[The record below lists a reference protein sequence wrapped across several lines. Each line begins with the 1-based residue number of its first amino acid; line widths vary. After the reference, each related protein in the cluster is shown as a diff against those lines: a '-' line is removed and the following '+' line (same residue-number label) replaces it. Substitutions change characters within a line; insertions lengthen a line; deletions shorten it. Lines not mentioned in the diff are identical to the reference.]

1 MEIQRRAAH
10 ALTRNQWRRE
20 GRGIKRDADPARLVK
35 CDGRYI
41 ALYPETETT
50 KLRPYTVSRN
60 FILDLFVG
68 YPDSFGYRSKADGR
82 IYRLDPDR
90 LRGSAW
96 GLIQKGFDYRRC
108 SAGIRIGKYLA
119 ESFHVPTPKYTRFAV
134 IDLDNHSPTR
144 RSTEIHL
151 ELVKRL
157 KERLPELSRR
167 IGIKSSFWQYRCIE
181 PTGIQLWL
189 VTTGEKCR
197 RDLHAKIREFLLT
210 LDDGDFDERLRSC
223 RLARLADIEILPSE
237 KLISMPGCYGK
248 LIFTDHELKIKNQK
262 FDCESL
268 HKHIEGRKQAGDVY
282 GRYRELALVGDFP
295 EEPEIQAPP
304 PTAVSQKSPNIIS
317 NLGNGHWSKLKFTC
331 LHGIDQPDQLYGSFL
346 KPIAQALLFRE
357 FHDHK
362 DRKELAFQAL
372 KKWVFKKHNG
382 YISRI
387 NDRNFHLV
395 ENQIRSTI
403 KNLIKRPNDK
413 VLDFYSKVR
422 LNDLRFPDK
431 KESLLPYM
439 DADESPFFLKDCKG
453 VISETGKRA
462 AEPIAVHRV
471 PLNLPAGVL
480 RRLREY
486 ATDHMRPGRVTERFL
501 EFATQ
506 FIAAIG
512 PEGDKQINERTLL
525 GLAGRGADY
534 EPATL
539 KRWKRH
545 LVAASI
551 LRSGWERNVIRGR
564 RASRY
569 QFQPW
574 VKEELNAMS
583 SLCGPDGRPVPPVKT

>member
-20 GRGIKRDADPARLVK
+20 GRGIKRDADPARFVK
-35 CDGRYI
+35 CDGRYV

-210 LDDGDFDERLRSC
+210 LDDGDLDERLRSC
-223 RLARLADIEILPSE
+223 RLPGLADIEILPSE

-248 LIFTDHELKIKNQK
+248 LVFTDHELKIKNQK

-282 GRYRELALVGDFP
+282 DRYRELVLVREFSD
-295 EEPEIQAPP
+295 EPEIQAPTP
-304 PTAVSQKSPNIIS
+304 AAVSQKSFDTKS

-331 LHGIDQPDQLYGSFL
+331 LHGIDQPDQLHELFL
-346 KPIAQALLFRE
+346 KPVAQALLFRE

-362 DRKELAFQAL
+362 DKKEIAFQAL

-403 KNLIKRPNDK
+403 KNLISRPNDK

-453 VISETGKRA
+453 CFSEQEKRKPDNGA
-462 AEPIAVHRV
+462 RQRELSELPVRVSERLQQYAESHVR
-471 PLNLPAGVL
+471 AG
-480 RRLREY
+480 R
-486 ATDHMRPGRVTERFL
+486 AKERFL
-501 EFATQ
+501 GFARA
-506 FIAAIG
+506 FIAKIG
-512 PEGDKQINERTLL
+512 FDGERQINEQTLL
-525 GLAGRGADY
+525 RLAGR
-534 EPATL
+534 EPECDTSFL
-539 KRWKRH
+539 KEWKKH
-545 LVAASI
+545 LVNAGI
-551 LRSGWERNVIRGR
+551 LRSGWERNIIRGLR
-564 RASRY
+564 SSLY
-569 QFQPW
+569 QVQPW
-574 VKEELNAMS
+574 VKEELDAMS
-583 SLCGPDGRPVPPVKT
+583 SSCGPDGRPVPPVKT

>member
-1 MEIQRRAAH
+1 MEIQRPAAH

-20 GRGIKRDADPARLVK
+20 GRGIKRDADPARFVK
-35 CDGRYI
+35 CDGRYV

-90 LRGSAW
+90 LRGSTW

-151 ELVKRL
+151 ELVQRL

-210 LDDGDFDERLRSC
+210 LDDGDLDERLRSC
-223 RLARLADIEILPSE
+223 RLAGLADIEILPSE

-248 LIFTDHELKIKNQK
+248 LVFTDHELKIKNQK

-268 HKHIEGRKQAGDVY
+268 HKHIEGRQQAGDVY
-282 GRYRELALVGDFP
+282 RRYRELALVRDFSN
-295 EEPEIQAPP
+295 EPENQAPP
-304 PTAVSQKSPNIIS
+304 PTAIYQKSPNIIS

-331 LHGIDQPDQLYGSFL
+331 LHGIDKPDQLHELFL
-346 KPIAQALLFRE
+346 KPVAQALLFRE

-362 DRKELAFQAL
+362 DKKELTFQAL
-372 KKWVFKKHNG
+372 KNWILKKHNG

-403 KNLIKRPNDK
+403 KNLIKRPNEK

-439 DADESPFFLKDCKG
+439 DADECPFFLIDCKG
-453 VISETGKRA
+453 VISETGKRE
-462 AEPIAVHRV
+462 AEPVEVHRV
-471 PLNLPAGVL
+471 PLDLPAGVL
-480 RRLREY
+480 RWLREY
-486 ATDHMRPGRVTERFL
+486 AMDHMRPGRVTERFL

-506 FIAAIG
+506 FVAEIG

-525 GLAGRGADY
+525 GLAGRDADY

-545 LVAASI
+545 LVAAGI
-551 LRSGWERNVIRGR
+551 LRSGWERNIIRGVR
-564 RASRY
+564 SSLY
-569 QFQPW
+569 QVQPW
-574 VKEELNAMS
+574 VKEELDAMS
-583 SLCGPDGRPVPPVKT
+583 SSCGPDGRPVPPGKA

>member
-1 MEIQRRAAH
+1 MEIQRPAAH

-20 GRGIKRDADPARLVK
+20 GRGIKRDAEPARFVK
-35 CDGRYI
+35 RDGRYV
-41 ALYPETETT
+41 AFYPETETT
-50 KLRPYTVSRN
+50 KLRPYTVSRH
-60 FILDLFVG
+60 FLLDLFVG
-68 YPDSFGYRSKADGR
+68 YPETFGYLPKGGDR
-82 IYRLDPDR
+82 IYRPKLKP
-90 LRGSAW
+90 LEGIEP
-96 GLIQKGFDYRRC
+96 GLIARGLIERGFNYRRC
-108 SAGIRIGKYLA
+108 LAGIRIGKYLA
-119 ESFHVPTPKYTRFAV
+119 ESFHVPTPAYTRFAV
-134 IDLDNHSPTR
+134 IDLDNHAPSR
-144 RSTEIHL
+144 RCTEIHL

-210 LDDGDFDERLRSC
+210 LDDGDLDERLRSC
-223 RLARLADIEILPSE
+223 GLAGLADIEILPSA

-248 LIFTDHELKIKNQK
+248 LVFTDHELKITDQR

-282 GRYRELALVGDFP
+282 GRYRELALVRDFS

-304 PTAVSQKSPNIIS
+304 PKAVSQKSPNIIS

-331 LHGIDQPDQLYGSFL
+331 LHGIDKPDQLYESFL

-362 DRKELAFQAL
+362 DKKELAFQAL

-387 NDRNFHLV
+387 NDSKFHLV
-395 ENQIRSTI
+395 ENEIRSTI
-403 KNLIKRPNDK
+403 KTLIKRPNDK

-439 DADESPFFLKDCKG
+439 DADESPFFLEDCKG
-453 VISETGKRA
+453 VISETGKRE
-462 AEPIAVHRV
+462 AEPVEHRRV
-471 PLNLPAGVL
+471 PSDLPAGLL

-486 ATDHMRPGRVTERFL
+486 AMDHMRPGRVTERFL
-501 EFATQ
+501 EFATL
-506 FIAAIG
+506 FVAEIG
-512 PEGDKQINERTLL
+512 SEGDKQINERTLL
-525 GLAGRGADY
+525 GLAGRDADY

-545 LVAASI
+545 LVAAGI
-551 LRSGWERNVIRGR
+551 LRSGWERNIIRGQ

-569 QFQPW
+569 QVQPW
-574 VKEELNAMS
+574 VK
-583 SLCGPDGRPVPPVKT
+583 

>member
-1 MEIQRRAAH
+1 MEIRRPAAH
-10 ALTRNQWRRE
+10 ALTRNQWRRK
-20 GRGIKRDADPARLVK
+20 GRGIKRDADPARVVK
-35 CDGRYI
+35 CDGSYV

-60 FILDLFVG
+60 FLLDLFVG
-68 YPDSFGYRSKADGR
+68 YPDSFGYRSKTNDR

-108 SAGIRIGKYLA
+108 SAGIPIGKYLA
-119 ESFHVPTPKYTRFAV
+119 ESFHVPTPDYTRFAV
-134 IDLDNHSPTR
+134 VDLDHHTPTR

-151 ELVKRL
+151 ELVQRL
-157 KERLPELSRR
+157 QERLPELSRR

-189 VTTGEKCR
+189 VTTGEKFR

-210 LDDGDFDERLRSC
+210 LDAGDLDERLRSC
-223 RLARLADIEILPSE
+223 RLAGLADIEILPSA

-248 LIFTDHELKIKNQK
+248 LVFTDHELKIKNQK

-282 GRYRELALVGDFP
+282 GRYRELALVRDFS
-295 EEPEIQAPP
+295 EEPEIQDPP

-331 LHGIDQPDQLYGSFL
+331 LHGIDQPDRLYESFL

-357 FHDHK
+357 FHDHRDK
-362 DRKELAFQAL
+362 KELAFQAL

-387 NDRNFHLV
+387 NDRKFHLV

-422 LNDLRFPDK
+422 LNDLHFPDK

-439 DADESPFFLKDCKG
+439 DADESPCFLKDCKG
-453 VISETGKRA
+453 CFSEQEKGK
-462 AEPIAVHRV
+462 PDRV
-471 PLNLPAGVL
+471 GGQQELSELPV
-480 RRLREY
+480 RVSERLKEY
-486 ATDHMRPGRVTERFL
+486 AETNLRVGRATERFL
-501 EFATQ
+501 EFARA
-506 FIAAIG
+506 FIAKIG
-512 PEGDKQINERTLL
+512 FDGERQINRQTLL
-525 GLAGRGADY
+525 RLAGR
-534 EPATL
+534 EPDCDPSFL
-539 KRWKRH
+539 KEWKKH
-545 LVAASI
+545 LVNAGI
-551 LRSGWERNVIRGR
+551 LRSGWERNIIRGQ

-569 QFQPW
+569 QVQPW
-574 VKEELNAMS
+574 VKEELDAMS
-583 SLCGPDGRPVPPVKT
+583 SLRGHEGRPAPPITA